1 MAGREKER
9 KTWRSTRTHTLA
21 EIDECRGGV
30 GKKLKVETKSA
41 QDRSKGGGAETQ
53 RLSGSLFR
61 AFFFRTCHSF
71 VLFCLIIFKNL
82 VQVSNITTT
91 IHTTGT
97 WSWKGAWIVNT
108 ADRGTYGRRLSRS
121 WTCHGDCKTLRPGT
135 WTRLVRDLLMCC
147 LLSREFRN
155 PHEKKGFLSKTDRGY
170 PTDADFTGERQ
181 RRGFS
186 SMLPRAKGSQPKSG
200 YLFERFFS
208 KRTCIHVMW
217 KWDSATSIFRVHPRF
232 NLPRLSHP
240 GKTLRILSAVTSLGQ
255 LTSLC
260 PR

>member
-155 PHEKKGFLSKTDRGY
+155 PHEWLVWKKDFYQKLTEGIPRMRILRVSGSEGALAPCYRAPKGHNQSQDIFLKGFFPNGLAYMWCESETL
-170 PTDADFTGERQ
+170 PLQ
-181 RRGFS
+181 S
-186 SMLPRAKGSQPKSG
+186 SECTRDL
-200 YLFERFFS
+200 
-208 KRTCIHVMW
+208 
-217 KWDSATSIFRVHPRF
+217 IFRDWA
-232 NLPRLSHP
+232 
-240 GKTLRILSAVTSLGQ
+240 TLAKPWESSPL
-255 LTSLC
+255 
-260 PR
+260 

>member
-1 MAGREKER
+1 LLEGLFAQVHVSYGSLPPAVPFHSFCFLVVAGREKER

-97 WSWKGAWIVNT
+97 
-108 ADRGTYGRRLSRS
+108 
-121 WTCHGDCKTLRPGT
+121 
-135 WTRLVRDLLMCC
+135 
-147 LLSREFRN
+147 
-155 PHEKKGFLSKTDRGY
+155 
-170 PTDADFTGERQ
+170 
-181 RRGFS
+181 
-186 SMLPRAKGSQPKSG
+186 
-200 YLFERFFS
+200 
-208 KRTCIHVMW
+208 
-217 KWDSATSIFRVHPRF
+217 
-232 NLPRLSHP
+232 
-240 GKTLRILSAVTSLGQ
+240 
-255 LTSLC
+255 
-260 PR
+260 